1 MRGQTEEDERND
13 AKLALELCKQGGI
26 WVDAKTANTIMA
38 KQIEKMSDAEKI
50 YELQKLELEIIR
62 SREFRPV
69 KVTRIC
75 KRGELVCTG
84 EVEK

>member
-13 AKLALELCKQGGI
+13 AKLA
-26 WVDAKTANTIMA
+26 
-38 KQIEKMSDAEKI
+38 IEKMSDAEKI

-62 SREFRPV
+62 SRKFRSV
-69 KVTRIC
+69 KVTRTC